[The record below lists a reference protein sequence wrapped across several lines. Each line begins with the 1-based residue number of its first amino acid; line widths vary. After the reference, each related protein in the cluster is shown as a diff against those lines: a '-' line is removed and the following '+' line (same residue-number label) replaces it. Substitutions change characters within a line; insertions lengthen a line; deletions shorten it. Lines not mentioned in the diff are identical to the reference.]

1 MAGQRF
7 ATDAP
12 SGRRSNAERHAPTN
26 CSTASTD
33 GLIAAR
39 KSLTEHRVGPS
50 RRPIA
55 PEPLAAP
62 GVTTHPATSY
72 RRNQWAVSPISTK
85 ISNECQGIEQRL
97 VVAVRP
103 SPHRSRCGSPGD
115 RPCPYVVATTSIVEC
130 QEVVTNRA
138 CFRGVGPGASL
149 SRAAVAHPE
158 EQERDSIATT

>member
-39 KSLTEHRVGPS
+39 KSLTEHRVGPA
-50 RRPIA
+50 RRPIE

-62 GVTTHPATSY
+62 DVTTAC
-72 RRNQWAVSPISTK
+72 NQLPPKPVGRISD
-85 ISNECQGIEQRL
+85 Q
-97 VVAVRP
+97 
-103 SPHRSRCGSPGD
+103 HRD
-115 RPCPYVVATTSIVEC
+115 LE
-130 QEVVTNRA
+130 
-138 CFRGVGPGASL
+138 
-149 SRAAVAHPE
+149 
-158 EQERDSIATT
+158 